1 MRVVVGGE
9 ELNANHMVTQIVEC
23 IEGGYAKDKRLLT
36 LLEKYHKS
44 RTNRYGT
51 ALHCVVL
58 CCVVLSSSV
67 CCTVCGGGIQCVVWY
82 CAVMYGT
89 LLCFVMYCAVSE
101 ADIC

>member
-51 ALHCVVL
+51 ALRYVVL
-58 CCVVLSSSV
+58 CCVV
-67 CCTVCGGGIQCVVWY
+67 
-82 CAVMYGT
+82 
-89 LLCFVMYCAVSE
+89 FVE
-101 ADIC
+101 Q

>member
-51 ALHCVVL
+51 VLHCVIWY
-58 CCVVLSSSV
+58 
-67 CCTVCGGGIQCVVWY
+67 CTVLYCSVLYCTVVY
-82 CAVMYGT
+82 CSV
-89 LLCFVMYCAVSE
+89 LYCSVLY
-101 ADIC
+101 CNVLH

>member
-58 CCVVLSSSV
+58 C
-67 CCTVCGGGIQCVVWY
+67 
-82 CAVMYGT
+82 
-89 LLCFVMYCAVSE
+89 
-101 ADIC
+101 

>member
-44 RTNRYGT
+44 RTNRLSY
-51 ALHCVVL
+51 LILFYVILSFFSYLILYYFILYYFIFFL
-58 CCVVLSSSV
+58 CFMAYVVLSSV
-67 CCTVCGGGIQCVVWY
+67 LI
-82 CAVMYGT
+82 
-89 LLCFVMYCAVSE
+89 LLFIYF
-101 ADIC
+101 

>member
-44 RTNRYGT
+44 RTNRY
-51 ALHCVVL
+51 AFKVK
-58 CCVVLSSSV
+58 
-67 CCTVCGGGIQCVVWY
+67 
-82 CAVMYGT
+82 
-89 LLCFVMYCAVSE
+89 
-101 ADIC
+101 